1 MDVLVSTLQFG
12 LAKCGFVTCQS
23 SMLEK
28 QKLATKYSKWRI
40 FFPPQRSCSASE
52 KKKTIMQKINKEKQL
67 DCGCVGVFVC
77 TQPVICECSA
87 GALLE
92 CCQRLLAVICVW
104 LRVSSMCVCL
114 VCVLVSGCRRHSC
127 VASAPR
133 HTPDTVL
140 LFPRSSSDL
149 STFLSPSHTNTH
161 TTLYWI
167 HVFPF

>member
-1 MDVLVSTLQFG
+1 MSTLQFG
-12 LAKCGFVTCQS
+12 LAKCGVVTCQS

-40 FFPPQRSCSASE
+40 LFPPQRSCSASE

-92 CCQRLLAVICVW
+92 CCQRLLAVICV
-104 LRVSSMCVCL
+104 
-114 VCVLVSGCRRHSC
+114 
-127 VASAPR
+127 
-133 HTPDTVL
+133 
-140 LFPRSSSDL
+140 
-149 STFLSPSHTNTH
+149 
-161 TTLYWI
+161 
-167 HVFPF
+167 